1 MSSALMADGTITPG
15 DLVQGGISRPAAKR
29 RPRKSLLYAGLG
41 LAALIAAA
49 GFGTHYWT
57 VGRFIESTDDA
68 YVGGDVTD
76 LAPRVDGLIAQVAVT
91 DNQYVRAGQLLVK
104 IDDRDYRVALAKA
117 QAEVAGD
124 QASLK
129 NLTANRVLQRALI
142 DEAKAGVSSAEA
154 ASGLAGINRS
164 RYRQLA
170 AEQAGSLQDSQTADA
185 SSAEAG
191 ADVLKAKAALTA
203 AISQLAVI
211 DTQSQQTEAALR
223 GAQADVQNAQLN
235 IGYTEIR
242 APVDGVVGNRSA
254 HQGGY
259 ANIGA
264 QLISIVPARGLWVDA
279 NFKEDQLADMV
290 PGEPVT
296 IVADVLPG
304 AKITGHVA
312 SLAPASGAVF
322 SILPAENATGNFTK
336 IVQRVPVRILLDG
349 SAAQLG
355 LLRPG
360 LSVTAYV
367 DTKGASAP

>member
-1 MSSALMADGTITPG
+1 MSSALMADGTIAPG

-29 RPRKSLLYAGLG
+29 RPRKSQLYAGLG

-49 GFGTHYWT
+49 GFGSHYWT

-68 YVGGDVTD
+68 YVGGDITD

-129 NLTANRVLQRALI
+129 NLAANRVLQRALI

-254 HQGGY
+254 HQSGY